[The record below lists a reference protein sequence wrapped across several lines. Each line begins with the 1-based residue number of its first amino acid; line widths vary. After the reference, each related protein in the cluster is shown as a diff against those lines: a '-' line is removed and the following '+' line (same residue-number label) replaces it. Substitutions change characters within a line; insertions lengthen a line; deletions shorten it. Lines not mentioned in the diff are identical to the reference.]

1 MVLSCELRTDG
12 GGPGN
17 SRGGVGMIRRIK
29 LLREEAQYSVLSD
42 RGVIPPWGIL
52 AAGSALPYHLS
63 IERQGQVIEFD
74 TPGKVTGYPIAVETS
89 S

>member
-1 MVLSCELRTDG
+1 
-12 GGPGN
+12 
-17 SRGGVGMIRRIK
+17 
-29 LLREEAQYSVLSD
+29 
-42 RGVIPPWGIL
+42 
-52 AAGSALPYHLS
+52 LS